1 MSAISENEATK
12 PIIWKSKRFSSI
24 VWIVVLWIFVRLIAE
39 MDGLSWKRSFWALPT
54 LFGIFPGTFFLTLA
68 IAVSNRD
75 LQKLFR
81 WFALLAVLGSF
92 FGAIA
97 LISHYKSEKN
107 SEVILQIIQASFSV
121 TVVLA
126 VLIWRWILNRC
137 KK

>member
-1 MSAISENEATK
+1 MSEKSEIETTE
-12 PIIWKSKRFSSI
+12 PIIGKSKRFSSM
-24 VWIVVLWIFVRLIAE
+24 VWIAVLWIFVRLIAE

-54 LFGIFPGTFFLTLA
+54 LFGIFPATFFLTLA
-68 IAVSNRD
+68 VAISNRD

-81 WFALLAVLGSF
+81 WFALLTVLGSF

-107 SEVILQIIQASFSV
+107 SAIILQIIQASFSA

-126 VLIWRWILNRC
+126 VLIWRWILNRR